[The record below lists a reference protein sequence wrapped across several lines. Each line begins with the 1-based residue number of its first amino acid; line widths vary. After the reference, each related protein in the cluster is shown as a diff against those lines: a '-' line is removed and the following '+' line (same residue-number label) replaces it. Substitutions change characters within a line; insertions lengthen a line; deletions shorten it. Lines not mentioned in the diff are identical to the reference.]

1 MAPLCIQASAVT
13 GMPVEPMIWVKD
25 PPASSWPACV
35 AVKAIGLQS
44 PAAGDLYLRQV
55 RRALML
61 EGRNVARDKVLV
73 ELARE
78 LAKAR
83 PATSSITPAS

>member
-1 MAPLCIQASAVT
+1 
-13 GMPVEPMIWVKD
+13 
-25 PPASSWPACV
+25 
-35 AVKAIGLQS
+35 
-44 PAAGDLYLRQV
+44 
-55 RRALML
+55 ML